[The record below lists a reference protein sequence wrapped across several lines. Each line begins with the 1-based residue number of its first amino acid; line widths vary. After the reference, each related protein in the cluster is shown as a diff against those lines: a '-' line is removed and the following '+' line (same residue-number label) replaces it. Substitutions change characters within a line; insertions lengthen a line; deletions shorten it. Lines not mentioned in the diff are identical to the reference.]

1 MSTPNSNYKT
11 TMCVYWETGC
21 PRQSTCIFAHSAEE
35 LRARQCPH
43 GSRCRFDRR
52 NRGFDASRRPCG
64 FFHPGELITA
74 EEVFKRATEFSVAKP
89 VAIPGSVVKSTK
101 LCLASGCC
109 CSKAHKAEELAP
121 VMCKRGVHCYF
132 DRRRADF
139 DPKRRPCSFFH
150 PGEKR
155 TPEEIYKRAFEE
167 VQFEATKQRPDVP
180 QFIVRLVD
188 EEEDDEPGEPAKT
201 SPVSP
206 TVCAW
211 ADDEEEAAFEKAL
224 AF

>member
-1 MSTPNSNYKT
+1 MSAPNPNYKT

-21 PRQSTCIFAHSAEE
+21 PRQATCIFAHSAEE

-43 GSRCRFDRR
+43 GARCRFDRR
-52 NRGFDASRRPCG
+52 RPGFDASRRPCG
-64 FFHPGELITA
+64 FFHPGEVITV

-89 VAIPGSVVKSTK
+89 VAIPGSIVKSTK
-101 LCLASGCC
+101 LCLASECC

-121 VMCKRGVHCYF
+121 MMCKRGAHCHF

-139 DPKRRPCSFFH
+139 DPKRRPCNFFH

-167 VQFEATKQRPDVP
+167 TQFEAAKQPKIEVP
-180 QFIVRLVD
+180 QFIVRFSNDDD
-188 EEEDDEPGEPAKT
+188 EEEEEEELVPEEPKVSAWGDD
-201 SPVSP
+201 
-206 TVCAW
+206 
-211 ADDEEEAAFEKAL
+211 DEEAAFEKAMV
-224 AF
+224 F